1 MSHIR
6 AINRSNLTFRIHTFC
21 RNVRLSDVDIYLYAT
36 DQQVIG
42 GEAIDDESV
51 HKTTVV
57 VHISLIIPA
66 KFTPPDAIASL
77 TVELKSEETLG
88 VSGPLSKHI
97 GRTLISLPLLS
108 VPFWIV

>member
-1 MSHIR
+1 LYLLS
-6 AINRSNLTFRIHTFC
+6 
-21 RNVRLSDVDIYLYAT
+21 RNVRVSDVDIYLYAA

-51 HKTTVV
+51 RKTTVV

-66 KFTPPDAIASL
+66 KFTPPDAITSL

-88 VSGPLSKHI
+88 VSVCLD
-97 GRTLISLPLLS
+97 SL
-108 VPFWIV
+108 